1 MLNWKHYAGVSA
13 VVLLLIAVPVALIGG
28 KDPDPVTQP
37 QPRTTAPP
45 STTPTPQPSQP
56 AAREVPSTQPGPGS
70 QDNALPRDQQPA
82 VGSKP
87 SRKRGTAQAQAPPPK
102 QEEKKGGF
110 IDRIKGL
117 KGIVT
122 GKKDKKN

>member
-1 MLNWKHYAGVSA
+1 MLNWKHYAGAGA
-13 VVLLLIAVPVALIGG
+13 VALLLIAVPIALIGG
-28 KDPDPVTQP
+28 KEPDPVAQP
-37 QPRTTAPP
+37 QAPTTVQP
-45 STTPTPQPSQP
+45 SATPTPQSSQP
-56 AAREVPSTQPGPGS
+56 TAREVPYTQPGPGS

-82 VGSKP
+82 AGSKP
-87 SRKRGTAQAQAPPPK
+87 SRKRGTAQAPPPK
-102 QEEKKGGF
+102 EEKKGGF